1 MAGPFQEVVKAT
13 IKDLDRGEWGHSEAL
28 SEAFY
33 HTTSGSWAAPA
44 GWAGKG
50 GPMDG
55 TVLNPWYGLFP
66 PQWTDGLCSGEGDG
80 HRSGELWER
89 RRRALQRLGDCCIRM
104 CADMWSMACFLWTAP
119 NRVAQA
125 ADRSKR
131 GRAWASEAATL
142 QDTDPERLEQEMRVF
157 KMAWESKRQT
167 AYARWVRAEWSII
180 QWWVEQKKE
189 DATRNRNKGGRFHRN
204 RRGDG

>member
-1 MAGPFQEVVKAT
+1 
-13 IKDLDRGEWGHSEAL
+13 
-28 SEAFY
+28 
-33 HTTSGSWAAPA
+33 
-44 GWAGKG
+44 
-50 GPMDG
+50 
-55 TVLNPWYGLFP
+55 
-66 PQWTDGLCSGEGDG
+66 
-80 HRSGELWER
+80 
-89 RRRALQRLGDCCIRM
+89 M

-131 GRAWASEAATL
+131 GRAWASEADNL
-142 QDTDPERLEQEMRVF
+142 RDTDPERLEQEMRVF

-167 AYARWVRAEWSII
+167 AYARWVRAEWSNT

-189 DATRNRNKGGRFHRN
+189 DATRNRNKGGSFDRN

>member
-1 MAGPFQEVVKAT
+1 
-13 IKDLDRGEWGHSEAL
+13 
-28 SEAFY
+28 
-33 HTTSGSWAAPA
+33 
-44 GWAGKG
+44 
-50 GPMDG
+50 
-55 TVLNPWYGLFP
+55 
-66 PQWTDGLCSGEGDG
+66 
-80 HRSGELWER
+80 
-89 RRRALQRLGDCCIRM
+89 M

-131 GRAWASEAATL
+131 GRAWAREAASL
-142 QDTDPERLEQEMRVF
+142 LETDPVKLEQEMRVF

-167 AYARWVRAEWSII
+167 TYARWVRAAWSEI

-189 DATRNRNKGGRFHRN
+189 AATRNLSKGRSVHRN